1 MIDITLCDDNKS
13 IIEIYSNK
21 IKEIASRNN
30 FNVTIHSY
38 YKGEALLFDLEDGNN
53 KSNIYILDMNMGK
66 LNGIETAREIR
77 KFYPDSKIIFLT
89 VNRELVFESF
99 EVMPMDY
106 LLKDNINFEKLELVL
121 LKAFQS
127 VKEKGDIFTFE
138 VRKSIKYIKTND
150 ILFFEVNKR
159 IITMECNTE
168 ENIQFYSSIE
178 KIEEQLKNKNFIR
191 VHRSFVVNLRYI
203 KDIKGNMIT
212 LLNDKSIP
220 IGIKYSKIV
229 RKLYSNYLLNK
240 AMIM

>member
-13 IIEIYSNK
+13 IIEIYSKK
-21 IKEIASRNN
+21 IKEIALRNN
-30 FNVTIHSY
+30 INVAIYSY
-38 YKGEALLFDLEDGNN
+38 YKGESLLFDLEDGNN
-53 KSNIYILDMNMGK
+53 KSNIYILDMNMGE

-77 KFYPDSKIIFLT
+77 RFYPDSKIIFLT
-89 VNRELVFESF
+89 VNRDLVFESF

-127 VKEKGDIFTFE
+127 EKEKGDIFTFE
-138 VRKSIKYIKTND
+138 VRKRIKYIKTND

-159 IITMECNTE
+159 VITVACNTG

-178 KIEEQLKNKNFIR
+178 KIEEQLRNKDFIR

-203 KDIKGNMIT
+203 KDIIGNTII
-212 LLNDKSIP
+212 LLNDERIS

-229 RKLYSNYLLNK
+229 RKIYSNYLLNK
-240 AMIM
+240 AMII